1 MKHEA
6 GLECTIRKEGVGD
19 REAWGRWWLE
29 ELEKGEGGALMC
41 SCGEGKVMAW
51 KENVQEVGFGASMEM
66 LGGGDGERKGIRKR
80 LGWRRREEEQ
90 RRRRS

>member
-1 MKHEA
+1 MSVEEWRWPWDEGA
-6 GLECTIRKEGVGD
+6 GRRGCAER
-19 REAWGRWWLE
+19 
-29 ELEKGEGGALMC
+29 EGGALMC

-51 KENVQEVGFGASMEM
+51 NENVYEVGSGASMEM
-66 LGGGDGERKGIRKR
+66 LGGGEGERKGIRKR

>member
-1 MKHEA
+1 
-6 GLECTIRKEGVGD
+6 
-19 REAWGRWWLE
+19 
-29 ELEKGEGGALMC
+29 MC

-51 KENVQEVGFGASMEM
+51 KESVQEVGLGASMEM

-80 LGWRRREEEQ
+80 LGWRRREEEE